1 MFGICGTILGC
12 ERGWRVWR
20 VWSSRVRGTGSFTES
35 ERNVDSVKVWLV
47 AKVTFGSFYTHL
59 PPVPP
64 DQIFKRTFCL
74 LPAESHPLWP
84 FWKPVTYDT
93 KKTED
98 EVACHLGMF
107 NPRTNMSFYEMG
119 LDVVNA
125 IAEAV
130 GIVEEEEDQDVEMD

>member
-1 MFGICGTILGC
+1 LIGKRFG
-12 ERGWRVWR
+12 
-20 VWSSRVRGTGSFTES
+20 SS
-35 ERNVDSVKVWLV
+35 L
-47 AKVTFGSFYTHL
+47 KVTSGSFYTHL
-59 PPVPP
+59 PPTPP
-64 DQIFKRTFCL
+64 DQVFKRTFCL

-130 GIVEEEEDQDVEMD
+130 GVVEEEEDQDVEMD